1 VIISHKHRFIF
12 TKNQKVAGSAIE
24 MALSVHCG
32 PDDIVTPL
40 SPHNE
45 ALRQKEEEQRRQLGG
60 VAPQNYRRSFTQYSA
75 YDWRR
80 FALDGER
87 QDFRNHL
94 SATRIRQMVGEQV
107 WDSYYKFCIER
118 DPFDKAISAYD
129 WVAQRRREQGLPEI
143 SLHDFIFSDRLENF
157 CDWHRYAEGGDII
170 VDRVLRYENLA
181 SELAEVCEHLGL
193 PTLSLPTA
201 KAGHRTDRRPA
212 SDVLGWEGMERVAE
226 VFGHELE
233 VA

>member
-1 VIISHKHRFIF
+1 VIISHKYRFIF
-12 TKNQKVAGSAIE
+12 IKTRKTAGTSIE
-24 MALSVHCG
+24 LALRPLLG
-32 PDDIVTPL
+32 PDDVASRVREDRT
-40 SPHNE
+40 E
-45 ALRQKEEEQRRQLGG
+45 AAEGAR
-60 VAPQNYRRSFTQYSA
+60 NFRRSFRDYSL

-80 FALDGER
+80 FVMDRRR

-94 SATRIRQMVGEQV
+94 PASRIRRMVSRET
-107 WDSYYKFCIER
+107 WDSYYKWTVER
-118 DPFDKAISAYD
+118 DPFDKIISAHA
-129 WVAQRRREQGLPEI
+129 WVTARRKMDGRPPLT
-143 SLHDFIFSDRLENF
+143 LHEFI
-157 CDWHRYAEGGDII
+157 AGDISAWSDWDSYTENNVPI

-212 SDVLGWEGMERVAE
+212 SELLGWEGMERVAE
-226 VFGHELE
+226 VFDRELE

>member
-1 VIISHKHRFIF
+1 VIISHRHRFIF
-12 TKNQKVAGSAIE
+12 IKTRKTAGTSIE
-24 MALSVHCG
+24 IALRPHLG
-32 PDDIVTPL
+32 PDDIATPIR
-40 SPHNE
+40 E
-45 ALRQKEEEQRRQLGG
+45 DQ
-60 VAPQNYRRSFTQYSA
+60 VAVRPGAQNYRRSLSSYTL

-80 FALDGER
+80 FLLDGKR
-87 QDFRNHL
+87 QDFKNHL
-94 SATRIRQMVGEQV
+94 PGPRIRQMIPPSV
-107 WDSYYKFCIER
+107 WDNYFKFCVER
-118 DPFDKAISAYD
+118 DPFDKALSAYHWAMAIRKEEGRPTMSLSQFVHSED
-129 WVAQRRREQGLPEI
+129 LREY
-143 SLHDFIFSDRLENF
+143 S
-157 CDWHRYAEGGDII
+157 DWHRYTENNVPI
-170 VDRVLRYENLA
+170 VNKVLRYENLT